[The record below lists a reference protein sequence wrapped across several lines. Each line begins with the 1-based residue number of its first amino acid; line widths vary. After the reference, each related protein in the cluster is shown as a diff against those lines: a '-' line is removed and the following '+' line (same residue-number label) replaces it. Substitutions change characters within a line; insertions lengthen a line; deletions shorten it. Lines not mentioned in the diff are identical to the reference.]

1 MLDPSR
7 LRKPIDLVEEE
18 RASGAERRRHLQHY
32 ARFDVRPVAMPVV
45 QAAATPPLGETVQE
59 RRARIGLRRTA
70 LIVWV
75 VALLLWAE
83 ALGFAMLPLG
93 PRLAL
98 WVVGAGFAWF
108 GLAFWRWSREGDRD
122 AGEEGA

>member
-32 ARFDVRPVAMPVV
+32 ARFDVRPVAMPIVR
-45 QAAATPPLGETVQE
+45 AASTPLLGETVHE
-59 RRARIGLRRTA
+59 RRVRAGMRRSA
-70 LIVWV
+70 LIVWA

-93 PRLAL
+93 PRLVL
-98 WVVGAGFAWF
+98 WVVGAVFAWF
-108 GLAFWRWSREGDRD
+108 GLAFWRWSRN
-122 AGEEGA
+122 